1 MEINI
6 KEKKEKGTFKTIVVI
21 RKDLKLSK
29 TEMLVQSNYAT
40 MELLKS
46 FMKKDKQLFG
56 KNVRYI
62 IETVIDS
69 PLDVILSNTD
79 EKEFYFIENEDN
91 LLHLYN
97 KIKISNIPVVLV
109 EDTDIRGN
117 KGNKVKTCL
126 ALIALDEKAVSNI
139 MGHLDAIQ

>member
-6 KEKKEKGTFKTIVVI
+6 KENKDKGAYKTIVVI

-29 TEMLVQSNYAT
+29 LDMLIQSNYAT

-62 IETVIDS
+62 IETNVNS
-69 PLDVILSNTD
+69 PLDLILSNTD
-79 EKEFYFIENEDN
+79 EKEFYLVENEDD

-97 KIKISNIPVVLV
+97 KIKISNIPVVLI
-109 EDTDIRGN
+109 EDTDVKGN
-117 KGNKVKTCL
+117 KGHKTKTCL
-126 ALIALDEKAVSNI
+126 AMTSLNEKETSNLI
-139 MGHLDAIQ
+139 GHLTSL

>member
-6 KEKKEKGTFKTIVVI
+6 KEKKEKGTYKTIVVI

-29 TEMLVQSNYAT
+29 NDMLIQSNYAT
-40 MELLKS
+40 MELLKR

-62 IETVIDS
+62 IETNIDS

-79 EKEFYFIENEDN
+79 EKEFYLIDSEDE

-97 KIKISNIPVVLV
+97 KIKISDIPVVLI
-109 EDTDIRGN
+109 EDTDIKGS
-117 KGNKVKTCL
+117 KGNKIKTCL
-126 ALIALDEKAVSNI
+126 AMTSINEKDISNLI
-139 MGHLDAIQ
+139 GHLNPVQ

>member
-6 KEKKEKGTFKTIVVI
+6 KEKKEKGAYKTIVVI

-29 TEMLVQSNYAT
+29 LDMLIQSNYAT

-62 IETVIDS
+62 IETNIDS

-79 EKEFYFIENEDN
+79 EKEFYLVENEDD

-97 KIKISNIPVVLV
+97 KIKISNIPVVLI
-109 EDTDIRGN
+109 EDTEVKGN
-117 KGNKVKTCL
+117 KGHKTKTCL
-126 ALIALDEKAVSNI
+126 AMTSLNAKETSNLI
-139 MGHLDAIQ
+139 GHLTSL